1 MNKKMIDE
9 LEKVCTPVVEL
20 LRREYDPHCT
30 IIIDSQIIRLVGDEV
45 GIPYKGNLKW
55 ADDLVK
61 HLSKIIQEQSKF
73 VLETSEGVCKN
84 PNEHTTP
91 VNMENQEAR
100 KILEEQFKLL
110 SKESKRCDHKCLHN
124 ITNAMLNIYATLY
137 PCQYDSKEENIWT
150 RKK

>member
-1 MNKKMIDE
+1 MNIFE
-9 LEKVCTPVVEL
+9 CISQLE
-20 LRREYDPHCT
+20 
-30 IIIDSQIIRLVGDEV
+30 
-45 GIPYKGNLKW
+45 NLKAHCMDW
-55 ADDLVK
+55 GAELPWRKDVEALNKAISILKGTAPEV
-61 HLSKIIQEQSKF
+61 QEQSKF

-110 SKESKRCDHKCLHN
+110 SEESKRCEPKCLHN

-137 PCQYDSKEENIWT
+137 PCQYDSKEC
-150 RKK
+150 

>member
-30 IIIDSQIIRLVGDEV
+30 IIIDSEIIRLVGDEV

-110 SKESKRCDHKCLHN
+110 SKESKGCDHKCLHN

-137 PCQYDSKEENIWT
+137 SCQYDSKED
-150 RKK
+150 

>member
-30 IIIDSQIIRLVGDEV
+30 IIIDSEIIRLVGDEV

-73 VLETSEGVCKN
+73 VLETSKGVCKN

-137 PCQYDSKEENIWT
+137 PLTKRRIKDVHMGY
-150 RKK
+150 

>member
-9 LEKVCTPVVEL
+9 LEKVCTPVVKL
-20 LRREYDPHCT
+20 LRREYDPNCT
-30 IIIDSQIIRLVGDEV
+30 IIIDSEIIRLVGDEV
-45 GIPYKGNLKW
+45 GIPYKG
-55 ADDLVK
+55 
-61 HLSKIIQEQSKF
+61 
-73 VLETSEGVCKN
+73 N

-110 SKESKRCDHKCLHN
+110 TKESKGCDHKYLHN

-137 PCQYDSKEENIWT
+137 PCQCDLRED
-150 RKK
+150 